1 MELVF
6 STVLILILIF
16 LGMSVPFCFLAGS
29 LLYVFMTGMS
39 TGTFVSTA
47 FYALNS
53 TSTLAIPLFML
64 AGTLIEQSGIARTL
78 IDLAEIMLRKIKGG
92 MGATIPLVSCF
103 FGALSGS
110 GTATCTT
117 LATMMSPRLQEL
129 GWDKRYLA
137 AFIAASGPLGYMIPP
152 NMNAIIYTMV
162 SNASVAALF
171 LATIIPGIIWA
182 GLYMLVNRLVYTKW
196 YTPVIVDDTFM
207 QKGSKTSAEIAAVVE
222 TKKQPVPKI
231 FAILQAAIPAFLM
244 PVIIMGGIY
253 GGIFTPTEAGA
264 VSCLYALIIGFWVFK
279 KLNLKNG
286 FQCFVRTGSSL
297 GTLLIMFPMTLIFT
311 RLLVTN
317 GVPEMI
323 TNLIT
328 SISTNKII
336 ILLII
341 DIVLFIAGFFLDAGV
356 LLLVFP
362 PLLIPTAAMI
372 GVTEVQLG
380 VIMFVAVGVGT
391 ITPPMA
397 MNLFIT
403 GKICDVSVKDMIRPL
418 VPFLAVGVLIL
429 LLVTYVPEASLF
441 LPRLIMG
448 TV

>member
-171 LATIIPGIIWA
+171 LATIID
-182 GLYMLVNRLVYTKW
+182 RK
-196 YTPVIVDDTFM
+196 
-207 QKGSKTSAEIAAVVE
+207 SVV
-222 TKKQPVPKI
+222 
-231 FAILQAAIPAFLM
+231 
-244 PVIIMGGIY
+244 
-253 GGIFTPTEAGA
+253 
-264 VSCLYALIIGFWVFK
+264 
-279 KLNLKNG
+279 
-286 FQCFVRTGSSL
+286 
-297 GTLLIMFPMTLIFT
+297 
-311 RLLVTN
+311 
-317 GVPEMI
+317 
-323 TNLIT
+323 
-328 SISTNKII
+328 
-336 ILLII
+336 
-341 DIVLFIAGFFLDAGV
+341 
-356 LLLVFP
+356 
-362 PLLIPTAAMI
+362 
-372 GVTEVQLG
+372 
-380 VIMFVAVGVGT
+380 
-391 ITPPMA
+391 
-397 MNLFIT
+397 
-403 GKICDVSVKDMIRPL
+403 
-418 VPFLAVGVLIL
+418 
-429 LLVTYVPEASLF
+429 
-441 LPRLIMG
+441 
-448 TV
+448 